1 MVVNKVLENAFQT
14 ACKYRE
20 NSYSP
25 YSNFK
30 VGAAI
35 KFKDSDKIYG
45 GCNIENAS
53 FGATVC
59 AERSALLSAVSERG
73 RKEFEFIVVTAE
85 TNPPTPPC
93 ALCLQVLAEFCPP
106 EFPVYL
112 ADTKKIQE
120 KLLLKDLLPRPFN
133 DFD

>member
-1 MVVNKVLENAFQT
+1 MNNLLENAFKT

-35 KFKDSDKIYG
+35 KFKDSDKIYC
-45 GCNIENAS
+45 GCNVENAS

-73 RKEFEFIVVTAE
+73 RREFELLVVVAE
-85 TNPPTPPC
+85 TTPPTPPC

-106 EFPVYL
+106 DFPVYL
-112 ADTKKIQE
+112 ADTDGIKE
-120 KLLLKDLLPRPFN
+120 SLVLGDLLPRPFN
-133 DFD
+133 KLAD